1 MYVKQR
7 SVSEGKIF
15 MKRNKSMILAFTLP
29 GTLLFFGVFVYP
41 IIRTI
46 IMSFF
51 KIIEITDPV
60 NKWEFRGFGNYLDL
74 FNTALFRQSLI
85 NIGKI
90 WTIGGIT
97 TLAISLLIAIILTSG
112 IRGKGFFQATIYLP
126 NVISAVAMATMW
138 IQYAFNSSYGFLTT
152 FFRMLGL
159 ESLAKIQW
167 LDAEHKFWALLFSYC
182 FGMIGHHMLIWISG
196 IERISKEYYEA
207 SSIDGANKVQQ
218 FFHITLPLLKG
229 ILRTNIIMWSIS
241 IAGFFI
247 WSQLFSPLTADTS
260 TVVPMVYMYTKVFGA
275 ETADI
280 ISRDAGAGA
289 AIGIILCVLVI
300 VIFKIANRLLK
311 DDDLEF

>member
-1 MYVKQR
+1 
-7 SVSEGKIF
+7 
-15 MKRNKSMILAFTLP
+15 MKRNRSMILAFTLP
-29 GTLLFFGVFVYP
+29 ATLLFIAVFVYP
-41 IIRTI
+41 IIRTV

-51 KIIEITDPV
+51 RIVEITDPV
-60 NKWEFRGFGNYLDL
+60 SKWEFRGLGNYIDL
-74 FNTALFRQSLI
+74 FNASLFRQSLI

-90 WTIGGIT
+90 WTIGGVIT
-97 TLAISLLIAIILTSG
+97 LSVSLLLAIILTSG
-112 IRGKGFFQATIYLP
+112 IRFKGFFQAAIYLP

-138 IQYAFNSSYGFLTT
+138 IQYVFNSSYGFLTT

-167 LDAEHKFWALLFSYC
+167 LDAEHKFWALLISYC

-275 ETADI
+275 ETGDI

>member
-1 MYVKQR
+1 MYIKQW

-41 IIRTI
+41 IIRTV

-74 FNTALFRQSLI
+74 FNTPLFRQSLV

-90 WTIGGIT
+90 WTIGGII
-97 TLAISLLIAIILTSG
+97 TLAISLMLAIILTSG
-112 IRGKGFFQATIYLP
+112 IRGKAFFQAAIYLP

-138 IQYAFNSSYGFLTT
+138 IQYVFNSSYGFLTT

-167 LDAEHKFWALLFSYC
+167 LDEEHKFWALLISYC

-207 SSIDGANKVQQ
+207 SGIDGANKVQQ
-218 FFHITLPLLKG
+218 FFHVTLPLLRG
-229 ILRTNIIMWSIS
+229 ILRTNIIMWSIR

-289 AIGIILCVLVI
+289 AIGIILCVLVLL
-300 VIFKIANRLLK
+300 IFKISNKVLK

>member
-1 MYVKQR
+1 MYIKQW

-29 GTLLFFGVFVYP
+29 GTLLFFGVCVYP
-41 IIRTI
+41 IIRTV

-51 KIIEITDPV
+51 RIVEITDPV

-74 FNTALFRQSLI
+74 FNTPLFRQSLV

-90 WTIGGIT
+90 WTIGGII
-97 TLAISLLIAIILTSG
+97 TLAMSLMLAIILTSG
-112 IRGKGFFQATIYLP
+112 IRGKAFFQAAIYLP

-138 IQYAFNSSYGFLTT
+138 IQYVFNSSYGFLTT

-167 LDAEHKFWALLFSYC
+167 LDEEHKFWALLISYC

-207 SSIDGANKVQQ
+207 SGIDGANKVQQ
-218 FFHITLPLLKG
+218 FFHVTLPLLRG
-229 ILRTNIIMWSIS
+229 ILRTNIIMWSIR

-289 AIGIILCVLVI
+289 AIGIILCVLVLL
-300 VIFKIANRLLK
+300 IFKISNKVLK

>member
-1 MYVKQR
+1 MYIKQW

-41 IIRTI
+41 IIRTV

-51 KIIEITDPV
+51 RIVEITDPV

-74 FNTALFRQSLI
+74 FNTPLFRQSLV

-90 WTIGGIT
+90 WTIGGII
-97 TLAISLLIAIILTSG
+97 TLAISLMLAIILTSG
-112 IRGKGFFQATIYLP
+112 IRGKAFFQAAIYLP

-138 IQYAFNSSYGFLTT
+138 IQYVFNSSYGFLTT

-167 LDAEHKFWALLFSYC
+167 LDEEHKFWALLISYC

-207 SSIDGANKVQQ
+207 SGIDGANKVQQ
-218 FFHITLPLLKG
+218 FFHVTLPLLRG
-229 ILRTNIIMWSIS
+229 ILRTNIIMWSIR

-289 AIGIILCVLVI
+289 AIGIILCVLVLL
-300 VIFKIANRLLK
+300 IFKISNKVLK

>member
-1 MYVKQR
+1 M
-7 SVSEGKIF
+7 
-15 MKRNKSMILAFTLP
+15 LA
-29 GTLLFFGVFVYP
+29 V
-41 IIRTI
+41 
-46 IMSFF
+46 
-51 KIIEITDPV
+51 
-60 NKWEFRGFGNYLDL
+60 
-74 FNTALFRQSLI
+74 
-85 NIGKI
+85 
-90 WTIGGIT
+90 
-97 TLAISLLIAIILTSG
+97 ILTG
-112 IRGKGFFQATIYLP
+112 GVKGKDFFQAVIYLP

-138 IQYAFNSSYGFLTT
+138 IQYVFNSSYGFLTT

-167 LDAEHKFWALLFSYC
+167 LDEEHKFWALLISYC

-207 SSIDGANKVQQ
+207 SGIDGANKVQQ
-218 FFHITLPLLKG
+218 FFHVTLPLLRG
-229 ILRTNIIMWSIS
+229 ILRTNIIMWSIR

-289 AIGIILCVLVI
+289 AIGIILCAFVI
-300 VIFKIANRLLK
+300 IIFRVANKVLK

>member
-1 MYVKQR
+1 MYIKQW

-41 IIRTI
+41 IIRTV

-51 KIIEITDPV
+51 RIVEITDPV

-74 FNTALFRQSLI
+74 FNTPLFRQSLV

-90 WTIGGIT
+90 WTIGGII
-97 TLAISLLIAIILTSG
+97 TLAISLMLAIILTSG
-112 IRGKGFFQATIYLP
+112 IRGKAFFQAAIYLP

-138 IQYAFNSSYGFLTT
+138 IQYVFNSSYGFLTT

-167 LDAEHKFWALLFSYC
+167 LDEEHKFWALLISYC

-207 SSIDGANKVQQ
+207 SGIDGANKVQQ
-218 FFHITLPLLKG
+218 FFHVTLPLLRG
-229 ILRTNIIMWSIS
+229 ILRTNIIMWSIR

-260 TVVPMVYMYTKVFGA
+260 TVVPMVYMSTKVFGA

-289 AIGIILCVLVI
+289 AIGIILCVLVLL
-300 VIFKIANRLLK
+300 IFKISNKVLK